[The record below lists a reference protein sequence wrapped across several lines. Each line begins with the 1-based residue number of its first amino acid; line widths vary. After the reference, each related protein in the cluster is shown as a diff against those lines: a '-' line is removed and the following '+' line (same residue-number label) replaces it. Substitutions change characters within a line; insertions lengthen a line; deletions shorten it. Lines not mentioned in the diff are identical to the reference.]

1 MQAAFL
7 RASNP
12 VYVLQSNSP
21 DMNTRT
27 NPMKTAPRL
36 ARLSFVMAASVV
48 GLVAASPVA
57 VAAPPVRLQVVAVL
71 PPTGDNV
78 APDLLRAARDIL
90 KDHLQ
95 RSGSYTVVEPA
106 TPPPSADEP
115 TATQA
120 AAAATA
126 LSAEATIVL
135 RVTHFGNSARMRL
148 TEYSAGSAQ
157 VVYWDSI
164 LINGGPDEMD
174 VAIQRLVHG
183 MQIGKPV
190 RESAELETVTD
201 REMRQLNRR
210 EANKS
215 FGVHLFTLLPTRS
228 AGSSFTAAPAGGIFW
243 LYDARSWMADIAVDI
258 GGHSGTFLI
267 DASIGGYY
275 PFLREDFTP
284 YVGGVVRW
292 SEMQLGGA
300 GASGLSF
307 QPTVGVL
314 LGRLSSVQ
322 MRAEVGYFFNTFGEL
337 GPTDPVTFAPSTQTT
352 YGQGFVLSLGIGF

>member
-1 MQAAFL
+1 
-7 RASNP
+7 
-12 VYVLQSNSP
+12 
-21 DMNTRT
+21 
-27 NPMKTAPRL
+27 MKTVSRWAPVSL
-36 ARLSFVMAASVV
+36 AIAAATA
-48 GLVAASPVA
+48 GLVVAASPA
-57 VAAPPVRLQVVAVL
+57 VAAPPPRLQVVAVL
-71 PPTGDNV
+71 PPSGDNV

-95 RSGSYTVVEPA
+95 RAGTYTVVEPPTPA
-106 TPPPSADEP
+106 TTPATSDEP
-115 TATQA
+115 TGAQA
-120 AAAATA
+120 AQAASG
-126 LSAEATIVL
+126 LGAEIAVVL
-135 RVTHFGNSARMRL
+135 RITHFGNSARMRL
-148 TEYSAGSAQ
+148 TSYSAGSAQ

-183 MQIGKPV
+183 MQVGKPV

-201 REMRQLNRR
+201 RETQMLNRR

-215 FGVHLFTLLPTRS
+215 FGVHLFTLLPTS
-228 AGSSFTAAPAGGIFW
+228 STGSSFTAVPAGGIFW
-243 LYDARSWMADIAVDI
+243 LYDARSWMADISLDI
-258 GGHSGTFLI
+258 GGHSGTFLF
-267 DASIGGYY
+267 DAAIGGYY

-322 MRAEVGYFFNTFGEL
+322 LRGEVGYFFNTFGEL
-337 GPTDPVTFAPSTQTT
+337 ASPDPITGAASTQKN
-352 YGQGFVLSLGIGF
+352 YGQGFVLSLGLGF

>member
-1 MQAAFL
+1 
-7 RASNP
+7 
-12 VYVLQSNSP
+12 
-21 DMNTRT
+21 
-27 NPMKTAPRL
+27 MKTVPRW
-36 ARLSFVMAASVV
+36 ARAFFAIAGIVAGLVV
-48 GLVAASPVA
+48 GSSRA
-57 VAAPPVRLQVVAVL
+57 VAAAPARLQVVAVL

-95 RSGSYTVVEPA
+95 RAGTYTVVEPA
-106 TPPPSADEP
+106 SAPPSPEEP
-115 TATQA
+115 TAAQASQA
-120 AAAATA
+120 AST
-126 LSAEATIVL
+126 LGAEIAIVL

-148 TEYSAGSAQ
+148 TAYSSGSAQ

-164 LINGGPDEMD
+164 LIAGGPDEMD

-201 REMRQLNRR
+201 RETQMLNRR

-215 FGVHLFTLLPTRS
+215 FGVHLFTLLPTSS
-228 AGSSFTAAPAGGIFW
+228 AGTSFTAVPAGGIFW
-243 LYDARSWMADIAVDI
+243 LYDARSWMADIALDI
-258 GGHSGTFLI
+258 GGHNGTTLV

-292 SEMQLGGA
+292 ASMTLGGQ
-300 GASGLSF
+300 GSSGLSF
-307 QPTVGVL
+307 QPTFGVL

-322 MRAEVGYFFNTFGEL
+322 MRGEVGYFFNTYAEQ
-337 GPTDPVTFAPSTQTT
+337 PTITTGTTSTTGT

>member
-1 MQAAFL
+1 
-7 RASNP
+7 
-12 VYVLQSNSP
+12 
-21 DMNTRT
+21 
-27 NPMKTAPRL
+27 
-36 ARLSFVMAASVV
+36 MA
-48 GLVAASPVA
+48 
-57 VAAPPVRLQVVAVL
+57 
-71 PPTGDNV
+71 
-78 APDLLRAARDIL
+78 
-90 KDHLQ
+90 
-95 RSGSYTVVEPA
+95 
-106 TPPPSADEP
+106 
-115 TATQA
+115 
-120 AAAATA
+120 
-126 LSAEATIVL
+126 IVL

-148 TEYSAGSAQ
+148 TAYSSGSAQ

-164 LINGGPDEMD
+164 LIAGGPDEMD

-201 REMRQLNRR
+201 RETQMLNRR

-215 FGVHLFTLLPTRS
+215 FGVHLFTLLPTSS
-228 AGSSFTAAPAGGIFW
+228 AGPSFTAVPAGGIFW

-258 GGHSGTFLI
+258 GGHNGTTLV

-292 SEMQLGGA
+292 ANMTLGGQ
-300 GASGLSF
+300 GSSGLTF
-307 QPTVGVL
+307 QPTLGVL

-322 MRAEVGYFFNTFGEL
+322 MRGEVGYFFNTYAEQA
-337 GPTDPVTFAPSTQTT
+337 TVTTGTTSSTGT